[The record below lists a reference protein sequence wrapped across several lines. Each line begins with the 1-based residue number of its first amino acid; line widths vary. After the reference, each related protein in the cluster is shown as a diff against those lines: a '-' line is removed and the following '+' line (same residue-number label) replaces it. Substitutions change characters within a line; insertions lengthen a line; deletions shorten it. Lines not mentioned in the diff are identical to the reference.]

1 MPSES
6 LASLSSEAREIKVVH
21 QTPTKASNSSRVEI
35 DSEQDVVVNSPSSIQ
50 IHPLGVTR
58 HDEKDMARMG
68 RKPQLRRNFRQV
80 SAISFVCVMVSTWE
94 VLFLAN
100 SQGLTDGGLAGLFW
114 SYVWTLIDFALIA
127 ASLAEMASMAPTSG
141 GMYHWVSEFAPP
153 EYQRFLSYVTG
164 KMQAYKI
171 KSSVFISC

>member
-1 MPSES
+1 MSSKS
-6 LASLSSEAREIKVVH
+6 LASFSSDAREIKVVH
-21 QTPTKASNSSRVEI
+21 QTPTKDSNSSRVEM
-35 DSEQDVVVNSPSSIQ
+35 DSEQDMGVKGPSSMQ
-50 IHPLGVTR
+50 IHPLGSTR

-68 RKPQLRRNFRQV
+68 IKPQLRRNFRQV

-100 SQGLTDGGLAGLFW
+100 SQGFTDGGLAGLFW
-114 SYVWTLIDFALIA
+114 SYVWTLIGFALVA

-171 KSSVFISC
+171 RSSIFVSC